1 MADIDKLCGRYIA
14 WSVCLIILLTLLGL
28 LVGVFFQ
35 IDGMTAYL
43 AVGAGFSIV
52 VEVADALVWRRVAKK
67 SPDSLTTFYT
77 AVSGFR
83 MLLALATMLLC
94 YIIVGR
100 EAIMPYILVLLV
112 FYFAM
117 LAHHSIFFSRLTNGG
132 KLNSNNKLCAR

>member
-14 WSVCLIILLTLLGL
+14 WSVCLIILLSFLGL
-28 LVGVFFQ
+28 FVGIFMQ
-35 IDGMTAYL
+35 IDGMTSYL
-43 AVGAGFSIV
+43 AVAAGFSLV
-52 VEVADALVWRRVAKK
+52 VEVADAKVWRRVAKK

-83 MLLALATMLLC
+83 MLLALATMFVC

-100 EAIMPYILVLLV
+100 DAVAPYILVLLV

-117 LAHHSIFFSRLTNGG
+117 LAHHSIFFSRLSNGG
-132 KLNSNNKLCAR
+132 KLNINNK

>member
-14 WSVCLIILLTLLGL
+14 WSMIFVVLLTVAAFLVEKTGL
-28 LVGVFFQ
+28 ASALMYPV
-35 IDGMTAYL
+35 
-43 AVGAGFSIV
+43 AVSAVFSIV
-52 VEVADALVWRRVAKK
+52 VESADALVWRRVAKK

-83 MLLALATMLLC
+83 MLLALATMLVC

-100 EAIMPYILVLLV
+100 DAIMPYILVLLV

-117 LAHHSIFFSRLTNGG
+117 LAHHSIFFSRLSNGG
-132 KLNSNNKLCAR
+132 KLNINNK

>member
-14 WSVCLIILLTLLGL
+14 WSVCLIILLSFLGL
-28 LVGVFFQ
+28 FVGIFMQ
-35 IDGMTAYL
+35 IDGMTSYL
-43 AVGAGFSIV
+43 AVGAGFSLV
-52 VEVADALVWRRVAKK
+52 VEVADAKVWRRVAKK

-83 MLLALATMLLC
+83 MLLALATMLVC

-100 EAIMPYILVLLV
+100 DAIMPYILVLLV

-132 KLNSNNKLCAR
+132 KLNSNIK

>member
-1 MADIDKLCGRYIA
+1 MTDIDRLCRKYIA
-14 WSVCLIILLTLLGL
+14 WSMVYIIVLAIG
-28 LVGVFFQ
+28 
-35 IDGMTAYL
+35 AYL
-43 AVGAGFSIV
+43 VEMFGLASGLMSPVVVSTVFSIV
-52 VEVADALVWRRVAKK
+52 VESADAFVWRRVAKK

-83 MLLALATMLLC
+83 MLLALATMLVC

-132 KLNSNNKLCAR
+132 KLNINNK

>member
-14 WSVCLIILLTLLGL
+14 WSVCLIILLSFLGL
-28 LVGVFFQ
+28 FVGLFLQ
-35 IDGMTAYL
+35 IDGMTSYL
-43 AVGAGFSIV
+43 AVAAGFSLV
-52 VEVADALVWRRVAKK
+52 VEVADAKVWRRVAKK

-83 MLLALATMLLC
+83 MLLALATMLVC

-100 EAIMPYILVLLV
+100 DAIMPYILVLLV

-132 KLNSNNKLCAR
+132 KLNSNIK